1 MIKISII
8 TATYNSENTIL
19 RCLKSIDYQ
28 IYNNLE
34 HIIVD
39 GNSTDNT
46 IKICNEFSKDLK
58 IISENDK
65 GVYDAFN
72 KGLKMASGDVVGFL
86 NSDDVF
92 YNDNSLKTIVDGFDE
107 NTDAIFGNL
116 KFYNKKNKVVRKWMS
131 KPFENGAF
139 EKGWMPAHPTFY
151 CRKIFYDELGRY
163 NDSFKIAG
171 DFELMLRFIQVNKI
185 KTKFINKNLI
195 KMEDGGISNSGLLSK
210 IIILKEEFKSFN
222 LNSIRINK
230 IIFIFNKMKKIK
242 EFSRFNYL

>member
-1 MIKISII
+1 MPPPFVLQVEINQHKL
-8 TATYNSENTIL
+8 TATSYPF
-19 RCLKSIDYQ
+19 
-28 IYNNLE
+28 
-34 HIIVD
+34 IVY
-39 GNSTDNT
+39 S
-46 IKICNEFSKDLK
+46 
-58 IISENDK
+58 
-65 GVYDAFN
+65 
-72 KGLKMASGDVVGFL
+72 ASL
-86 NSDDVF
+86 
-92 YNDNSLKTIVDGFDE
+92 DE
-107 NTDAIFGNL
+107 
-116 KFYNKKNKVVRKWMS
+116 WMS

-139 EKGWMPAHPTFY
+139 EKGWMSAHPTFY